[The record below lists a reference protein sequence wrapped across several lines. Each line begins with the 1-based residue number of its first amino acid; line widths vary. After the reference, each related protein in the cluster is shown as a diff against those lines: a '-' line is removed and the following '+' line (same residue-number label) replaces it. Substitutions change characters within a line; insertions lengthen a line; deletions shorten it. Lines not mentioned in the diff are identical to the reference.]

1 MTEIR
6 TLKEIEN
13 SIQNLLNQYHK
24 QNDVARGYVNTVEKT
39 LLDIGIELV
48 YASNSLTALEF
59 DSLKKE
65 TAESLGNDASNI
77 NKVIK
82 VARNSAIR
90 ENKDKLP
97 VGWTSLYLLCQ
108 IEPKHFN
115 EFMEESKVNSSTT
128 RSQLVEMIHK
138 FKSTH
143 PDYEK
148 PESTV
153 VKKKIERMVLKQSS
167 VNATSSA
174 DFELALKQFL
184 RENGWELVK
193 PKEEPTPQSIAPT
206 SSTVIEGEKQ
216 ANNEQDFEQQ
226 QTA

>member
-1 MTEIR
+1 MTEIKS
-6 TLKEIEN
+6 LSEIAKN
-13 SIQNLLNQYHK
+13 IKALLGQYHK
-24 QNDVARGYVNTVEKT
+24 QNDDARGYVNTVEKT
-39 LLDIGIELV
+39 LLEIGIELV

-65 TAESLGNDASNI
+65 TADALGNDASNI

-115 EFMEESKVNSSTT
+115 EFMQESKVNPSTT

-138 FKSTH
+138 FKNTH

-167 VNATSSA
+167 TNATSSA

-193 PKEEPTPQSIAPT
+193 PEPKPQSIAPV
-206 SSTVIEGEKQ
+206 SSTVVEGETQ

>member
-6 TLKEIEN
+6 TLAEIEG
-13 SIQNLLNQYHK
+13 SIKNLLTQYNE
-24 QNDVARGYVNTVEKT
+24 QNKIANGHINTVEKT
-39 LLDIGIELV
+39 LLEIGIELV

-108 IEPKHFN
+108 IEPKDFGA
-115 EFMEESKVNSSTT
+115 FMQESKVNPSTT

-138 FKSTH
+138 FKNTH

-167 VNATSSA
+167 TNATSSA

-193 PKEEPTPQSIAPT
+193 PEPKPQSIAPV
-206 SSTVIEGEKQ
+206 SSTVVEGETQ

>member
-6 TLKEIEN
+6 TLAEIEG
-13 SIQNLLNQYHK
+13 SIKNLLTQYNE
-24 QNDVARGYVNTVEKT
+24 QNKIANGHINTVEKT
-39 LLDIGIELV
+39 LLEIGIELV

-115 EFMEESKVNSSTT
+115 EFMQESKVNPSTT

-138 FKSTH
+138 FKNTH

-167 VNATSSA
+167 TNATSSA

-193 PKEEPTPQSIAPT
+193 PEPKPQSIAPV
-206 SSTVIEGEKQ
+206 SSTVVEGETQ